1 MEGIWTHRKYLGI
14 LLNRDGHVESQAR
27 SRLIMKEALLL
38 PKHMLNRL
46 LLRKKTTQKK
56 EGDGSL
62 GTSTWRYEQAQKRPL
77 KEDTIIEQPS
87 KKRGSSKK

>member
-27 SRLIMKEALLL
+27 SLLIMKEALLL

-46 LLRKKTTQKK
+46 LLRKKITQKK
-56 EGDGSL
+56 MVMVAWEHPLGDMN
-62 GTSTWRYEQAQKRPL
+62 KH
-77 KEDTIIEQPS
+77 
-87 KKRGSSKK
+87 KKDI